1 MPHASAPRTAK
12 APPKPAAKAPTA
24 QPSGTA
30 AADPTLEALQAKADG
45 SPAVAQLQRMTSRAN
60 GVVQREVDT
69 SSSPFL
75 PDYEDDETPGWD
87 TKTGVP
93 QWAKDQYEA
102 EAQTTLICSMKNGK
116 IGSIYFPGGRIRTT
130 HGSGP
135 EKAPD
140 KSDRAVQRYNLHLA
154 RAQRI
159 FDAANTDLFPN
170 LYWKTDVKLPKED
183 REKLARKEYD
193 RAFKRWLSNQLISIP
208 NDSLPNWIVPVT
220 GPDTAH
226 DPEDGAPDP
235 VMKLFEVFVR
245 VSDGK
250 VAGWHPSRGVATKFA
265 TNKQVIS
272 VLEAAVKHIDGV
284 KDVNERNKQFYTFIQ
299 KRIPEFAKLIRSPEE
314 VAPRPKKT

>member
-1 MPHASAPRTAK
+1 MPKTASPRAPK
-12 APPKPAAKAPTA
+12 PPIQQPAAKQTQPQGAAP
-24 QPSGTA
+24 
-30 AADPTLEALQAKADG
+30 ADPTLDLLQTKADG
-45 SPAVAQLQRMTSRAN
+45 SPAVAQLMRMQSRAS
-60 GVVQREVDT
+60 GVLQREVDT

-75 PDYEDDETPGWD
+75 PDYEDDETPAWD
-87 TKTGVP
+87 AKTGVP
-93 QWAKDQYEA
+93 QWAKDEYEA

-140 KSDRAVQRYNLHLA
+140 KADRAVQRYNLHLA
-154 RAQRI
+154 RAQGI
-159 FDAANTDLFPN
+159 FDANNKDLFPN
-170 LYWKTDVKLPKED
+170 LYWKTDVKLPKKE
-183 REKLARKEYD
+183 REKLAGKEYD

-226 DPEDGAPDP
+226 DPENGAPDP

-284 KDVNERNKQFYTFIQ
+284 KDVNERNKQFYEFIQ
-299 KRIPEFAKLIRSPEE
+299 KRIPDFAKLIRRPDEIK
-314 VAPRPKKT
+314 VKPKKT